1 MQSKVKKYSGVDGSY
16 IVVSYDVF
24 PGIELIYND
33 ISLYEH
39 DIQPE
44 EDKTLLEI
52 HHCRSGR
59 MECRIGTDFF
69 YLAPG
74 DLSIS
79 LSDGAISHSSFFRAC
94 SPT

>member
-1 MQSKVKKYSGVDGSY
+1 MQSKTEAYSGADGSY
-16 IVVSYDVF
+16 SVTSYNVF

-39 DIQPE
+39 DFRPE

-59 MECRIGTDFF
+59 MECRR
-69 YLAPG
+69 
-74 DLSIS
+74 SEE
-79 LSDGAISHSSFFRAC
+79 RR
-94 SPT
+94 

>member
-1 MQSKVKKYSGVDGSY
+1 MQSKTEAYSGADGSY
-16 IVVSYDVF
+16 SVTSYNVF

-39 DIQPE
+39 DFRPE

-52 HHCRSGR
+52 HHCRAGL
-59 MECRIGTDFF
+59 MEFIIVSYFF

-74 DLSIS
+74 DLSIC
-79 LSDGAISHSSFFRAC
+79 LSDVAISH
-94 SPT
+94 